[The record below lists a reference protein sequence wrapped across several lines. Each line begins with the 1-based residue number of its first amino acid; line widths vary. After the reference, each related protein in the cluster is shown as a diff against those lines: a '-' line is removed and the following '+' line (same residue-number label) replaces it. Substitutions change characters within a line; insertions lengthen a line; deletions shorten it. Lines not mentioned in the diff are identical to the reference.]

1 MQPKAKLTVQ
11 TLIACVLFQGVVLT
25 AFFWMGRD
33 VLRSLLAHLQPF
45 MGSQGPAVAQE
56 AAAALGRMEGLI
68 QQALR
73 YLPAVVFGLGGVG
86 ILFLWI
92 VVQMMGRRA
101 VDHATAASRAA
112 APVKVP
118 VERSAPKDAEV
129 LPGDM
134 DPKAVGAVQM
144 LSVLQRQ
151 GRLIDFLEEDLS
163 RYEDAQ
169 IGAAVRSIHE
179 SCKAALAECVQL
191 EAVMTQEEGSVVTVP
206 AGFDPA
212 TVRLTGNV
220 SGDPPFRGVLRHR
233 GWRIRRV
240 HLPTFT
246 AQVGKE
252 RIVAPAEVE
261 IGPEES

>member
-11 TLIACVLFQGVVLT
+11 TLIACVLFQGVVLF

-33 VLRSLLAHLQPF
+33 VLQSLLGHLQPLLA
-45 MGSQGPAVAQE
+45 SQGGGISQE
-56 AAAALGRMEGLI
+56 TATLLTRLEGLI
-68 QQALR
+68 HQVQR
-73 YLPAVVFGLGGVG
+73 YLPVVVFGLGGVG

-92 VVQMMGRRA
+92 VVQAMGRHA
-101 VDHATAASRAA
+101 VNRATAASQAA
-112 APVKVP
+112 APTKVS
-118 VERSAPKDAEV
+118 VQRTVPKDAEV
-129 LPGDM
+129 LPDGM

-151 GRLIDFLEEDLS
+151 GRFIDFLEEDLS

-179 SCKAALAECVQL
+179 SCKAALAECVEL
-191 EAVMTQEEGSVVTVP
+191 EAVMAEEEGAVVTVP
-206 AGFDPA
+206 SGFDPA
-212 TVRLTGNV
+212 SVRLTGNV

-233 GWRIRRV
+233 GWRIRKV
-240 HLPTFT
+240 HLPRFT
-246 AQVGKE
+246 AQVSQQ

-261 IGPEES
+261 VGTEQ

>member
-1 MQPKAKLTVQ
+1 MQPKAKLTLQ
-11 TLIACVLFQGVVLT
+11 TLIACVLFQGVVLA

-33 VLRSLLAHLQPF
+33 VLQSLLAHIRPF
-45 MGSQGPAVAQE
+45 LGSQGPAVTQE
-56 AAAALGRMEGLI
+56 AATALARMEGVI

-73 YLPAVVFGLGGVG
+73 ALPVVVFGLGGIG

-92 VVQMMGRRA
+92 VVQTMGRRA
-101 VDHATAASRAA
+101 LNQASATSQAAV
-112 APVKVP
+112 PVKVST
-118 VERSAPKDAEV
+118 ERSALRDTEV
-129 LPGDM
+129 LPDDM
-134 DPKAVGAVQM
+134 DPKAVGAVQV

-163 RYEDAQ
+163 RYDDAQ

-206 AGFDPA
+206 SGFDPA
-212 TVRLTGNV
+212 AVRLTGNV

-233 GWRIRRV
+233 GWRIRKV
-240 HLPTFT
+240 HLPKLT

-261 IGPEES
+261 IGSEES

>member
-1 MQPKAKLTVQ
+1 MQPKAKLTLQ
-11 TLIACVLFQGVVLT
+11 TLIACVLFQGVVLC

-33 VLRSLLAHLQPF
+33 VLQSLLAHIQPF
-45 MGSQGPAVAQE
+45 LGSQGGSASQE
-56 AAAALGRMEGLI
+56 TITALIRMEGLLR
-68 QQALR
+68 QNLR
-73 YLPAVVFGLGGVG
+73 YLPAVVFGLGGIG

-92 VVQMMGRRA
+92 VVQAMGRRA
-101 VDHATAASRAA
+101 VDHAVATASQTARGKGAEDQA
-112 APVKVP
+112 AP
-118 VERSAPKDAEV
+118 RDAEV
-129 LPGDM
+129 LPEDM
-134 DPKAVGAVQM
+134 DPKAVGAVQI

-179 SCKAALAECVQL
+179 SCKAALAECVHL
-191 EAVMTQEEGSVVTVP
+191 ETVMAQEEGSVVTVP
-206 AGFDPA
+206 SGFDPA
-212 TVRLTGNV
+212 SVRLTGNV

-233 GWRIRRV
+233 GWRIRKV

-261 IGPEES
+261 IVAEE